1 MRRWRESRHARYN
14 CSRTW
19 ARPAVVR
26 LFFYGGLVVA
36 LATAAVYFAE
46 RPGQVTMHWQGFALT
61 TSIGV
66 LIAVL
71 AVFTFCALM
80 VYRFWSAL
88 RRGPRQWARERAAR
102 KQEEGYRT
110 LTQGLVAVAAGDPKE
125 ARQLGKKAGK
135 LTKDPVHLLLL
146 AQASQ
151 LEGDGDAAA
160 AYFTQMLEKPE
171 TEFLGLRGL
180 LVEAT
185 RNGDWEKA
193 LVYAR
198 RAYKLRPKTAWVNTT
213 LFDLESRAGNW
224 GSAQETM
231 ENAVRHKI
239 VAADEAPRQRAVVMT
254 ERAQAAR
261 RAGDTKEALALARE
275 AHRLA
280 PDLVPATSLA
290 ADLLI
295 AVGRSRAAVS
305 LVTDA
310 WKHHP
315 HPELARIFS
324 ALSPDET
331 PVNRVQRLQ
340 QMIKRDPDH
349 EESHFAVAEAAI
361 AAKFWDT
368 ATSHLER
375 LSQTHPSQ
383 RYCRLMA
390 RLEEAKNAD
399 ADAAHRWMLQAQ
411 SAPPDP
417 SWNCV
422 SCDTATLN
430 WAARCHACGAFDTLV
445 WRPATAHLPGAAA
458 VTALTVRVA
467 KETPA
472 DTPGSLVD
480 AAEARQ

>member
-361 AAKFWDT
+361 AAKFPQP
-368 ATSHLER
+368 AL
-375 LSQTHPSQ
+375 L
-383 RYCRLMA
+383 
-390 RLEEAKNAD
+390 
-399 ADAAHRWMLQAQ
+399 
-411 SAPPDP
+411 PPDGASGGSQERGCGRGP
-417 SWNCV
+417 SLDASSPECPAGPV
-422 SCDTATLN
+422 LELRQLRHRDPELGRPLPCLRRLRHPRV
-430 WAARCHACGAFDTLV
+430 AARYGA
-445 WRPATAHLPGAAA
+445 PARRRRGHRSDCP
-458 VTALTVRVA
+458 
-467 KETPA
+467 
-472 DTPGSLVD
+472 S
-480 AAEARQ
+480 RQGNPRRHPRQPR